1 MYKQTLK
8 IVLMSL
14 TVLVAQ
20 PGNAGLSS
28 TAEMPEVREIQS
40 EWARLYFL
48 DEFRNNNYRELQAL
62 AKRANRVSFSHPQ
75 SAEALVWDAIVLS
88 TLAEKKGGLGALSL
102 VKEARLKLE
111 QAEALDPEVLG
122 GSVYASLGSLYSK
135 VPGWPIGFG
144 SDKTAE
150 RYFKKALA
158 INPSGLDINYF
169 YAEYLVDQGEDE
181 LALEHLER
189 ALLAAPMTDRPL
201 ADRGRRQQVVKLRA
215 ELTSSLSAV
224 AGGVNSLTTAT
235 RP

>member
-1 MYKQTLK
+1 MYKPTVK
-8 IVLMSL
+8 IALMSL
-14 TVLVAQ
+14 ALLLVQ
-20 PGNAGLSS
+20 PGYAGLSS

-40 EWARLYFL
+40 EWARLYYL
-48 DEFRNNNYRELQAL
+48 DEFQNNNYRELQAL
-62 AKRANRVSFSHPQ
+62 AKRANRVSHDHPQ

-88 TLAEKKGGLGALSL
+88 TLAEKKGGIGALSL

-111 QAEALDPEVLG
+111 QAEALDPDVLG

-144 SDKTAE
+144 NDKTAE
-150 RYFKKALA
+150 RYFRKALA
-158 INPSGLDINYF
+158 INPDGLDINYF
-169 YAEYLVDQGEDE
+169 FAEYLVDQGEDE

-189 ALLAAPMTDRPL
+189 ALRAAPMTDRPL

-215 ELTSSLSAV
+215 ELTSAMTR
-224 AGGVNSLTTAT
+224 ATGKLTTAT